1 MMVVVII
8 LVKAKIMKKTDVQLY
23 VLVIMQA
30 AYTVTLQIINVL

>member
-1 MMVVVII
+1 MMVAVII
-8 LVKAKIMKKTDVQLY
+8 LVKVKIMKKTDVLLN